1 MEPTPWDPDDVER
14 RLDDDGRLLTE
25 ADSAPPI
32 PPGLDLRA
40 LYKAMVRARRLDLAL
55 ARHGLPMWAASAGEE
70 AVSVACATLAR
81 DTEWIFPGARDLGV
95 ALTRGADLD
104 ELFTQILGRRYVGT
118 AGTAGAPDQRVAPV
132 PETLG
137 MHLTLAAGRAQ
148 AEKLEGSRRATVA
161 LLGEGLC
168 STGYYRETLSL
179 AVACDLPLVL
189 VCKSQVW
196 PDGAPIEAGVF
207 GDGVGARARTMGL
220 WSRRVDG
227 ADVVAV
233 AAAVSK
239 ALERARQG
247 HGPALVEAVVTHM
260 QHKDAPAHRDPVER
274 LRRHLDHAGVWTS
287 TFQDVIEAEIRG
299 HIARAQGR
307 AQAREEGSAA

>member
-1 MEPTPWDPDDVER
+1 
-14 RLDDDGRLLTE
+14 
-25 ADSAPPI
+25 
-32 PPGLDLRA
+32 
-40 LYKAMVRARRLDLAL
+40 MVRARRLDLAL
-55 ARHGLPMWAASAGEE
+55 ARYGLPMWAASAGEE
-70 AVSVACATLAR
+70 AVTVACATLAH
-81 DTEWIFPGARDLGV
+81 DVEWIFPGVRDLAV

-104 ELFTQILGRRYVGT
+104 ELFAQLLGHRHAGP

-137 MHLTLAAGRAQ
+137 VHLTLAAGRAH
-148 AEKLEGSRRATVA
+148 AEKLAGTRRAAVA

-168 STGYYRETLSL
+168 STGYYREALSL

-196 PDGAPIEAGVF
+196 PDGAPLEAGVF
-207 GDGVGARARTMGL
+207 GDGVGVRARTLGL
-220 WSRRVDG
+220 WSRQVDG
-227 ADVVAV
+227 ADVIAV

-299 HIARAQGR
+299 HIARAHER
-307 AQAREEGSAA
+307 AQEHGKGGAA